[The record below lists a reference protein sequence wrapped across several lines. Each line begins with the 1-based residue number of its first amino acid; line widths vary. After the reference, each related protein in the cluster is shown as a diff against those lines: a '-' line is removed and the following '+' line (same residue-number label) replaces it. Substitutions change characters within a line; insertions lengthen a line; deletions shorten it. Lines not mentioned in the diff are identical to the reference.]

1 VFIATPTGLRFT
13 LDSTYYIQN
22 PKAPASTVT
31 VGQLYIDPSADA
43 QRAARTGAVTVSTGP
58 YTDHFGSFMSGF
70 APIRDRDGT
79 LVGFVGID
87 FSLAQLRDK
96 EFPLQLTY
104 LLGRRTGPEHLPRH
118 PQP

>member
-1 VFIATPTGLRFT
+1 M
-13 LDSTYYIQN
+13 LDSTYYLQN
-22 PKAPASTVT
+22 PGA
-31 VGQLYIDPSADA
+31 L
-43 QRAARTGAVTVSTGP
+43 RAARTGAVTVSTGP

-70 APIRDRDGT
+70 APIRDCDGT